1 MKAGPKFGIIAA
13 ALLLPCCTGLAVIGA
28 FTDSPSGT
36 ANTTDGKPAAAEQ
49 LTDVVTTTPPAPAVP
64 AETAGSSPAAT
75 TTSAR
80 AAAQPVV
87 TRTVTETQKIAYPT
101 RRVDDDS
108 LAAGKTKVR
117 TKGVAGVK
125 TLTYE
130 IVMTDGVQTR
140 KKLLRSTVTK
150 KPITKVIANGTK
162 VAQESGC
169 DSNYSGCVPIASD
182 VDCAGGSGNGPEYV
196 RGPVT
201 VTGSDIYDLDRDGDG
216 VACD

>member
-13 ALLLPCCTGLAVIGA
+13 ALLLPCCAGLAVIGA
-28 FTDSPSGT
+28 FTDSPSKT

-49 LTDVVTTTPPAPAVP
+49 VADPGVTAADTPVLP
-64 AETAGSSPAAT
+64 AETTTAPPAT
-75 TTSAR
+75 QD
-80 AAAQPVV
+80 AAPVV
-87 TRTVTETQKIAYPT
+87 VKKTVTETQKIAYAT
-101 RRVDDDS
+101 RAVDDDS
-108 LAAGKTKVR
+108 LVEGKTKVR
-117 TKGVAGVK
+117 TKGVAGVR

-130 IVMTDGVQTR
+130 IVTTDGVQTS
-140 KKLLRSTVTK
+140 KKLLRTEVTK
-150 KPITKVIANGTK
+150 KPVTKVVAEGTK

-182 VDCAGGSGNGPEYV
+182 VDCAGGSGNGPAYV

-201 VTGSDIYDLDRDGDG
+201 VTGDDIYELDRDGDG